1 MVGTLDP
8 RESACSCTEM
18 EIIEEHDQIRLIVL
32 FAYEGVNSMIN

>member
-8 RESACSCTEM
+8 RESACSCAEM

-32 FAYEGVNSMIN
+32 FAYEEVNSKIN